1 MLNELV
7 EEIELLSGKKVLDLD
22 GEIFGESG
30 LMDSMNIFHI
40 MLFIQMNFSVE
51 INPEEISLESFGTV
65 NKIITYTNNK
75 LLENTK

>member
-1 MLNELV
+1 MLD
-7 EEIELLSGKKVLDLD
+7 EIVSEVELLAGKKVQSFD

-40 MLFIQMNFSVE
+40 MLFIQMNFGVE

-65 NKIITYTNNK
+65 NKIIAYTNNK
-75 LLENTK
+75 LSENT